1 MEEIYVYYGNMKLAL
16 APGREYLIG
25 RDPSCCDI
33 VLDDPQV
40 SRRHASLSFRD
51 GIVRLQDEGSLN
63 GTWIEGRRIQSAELR
78 TNSTFRIANR
88 NLSVRTERENVER
101 KELESGDTMQFEKQ
115 IASMMEGS
123 GGPEFERGL
132 GILRRLYNRKKE
144 KLAELAFYD
153 GLTGI
158 YNRRYFDVAVR
169 EEVSRAIRYKRSL
182 SALMIDID
190 HFKKV
195 NDEHGH
201 QKGDQVLA
209 AVARALKDS
218 LRATDIVCRYG
229 GEEIVVLL
237 PETGAKIAG
246 KIGESC
252 RKLVAEK
259 TAETIAGG
267 VTVSVGVSELAGAAE
282 PGEFIRKADLA
293 LYSAKKGGRNRVAL
307 FEPGMELAEGSD
319 DRG

>member
-1 MEEIYVYYGNMKLAL
+1 MEEIYVYYGNEKLAL

-40 SRRHASLSFRD
+40 SRRHATLSHRD
-51 GIVRLQDEGSLN
+51 GIVHVVDQGSLN
-63 GTWIEGRRIQSAELR
+63 GTWIEGRRIESAQLR
-78 TNSTFRIANR
+78 SNSTFRIANR

-101 KELESGDTMQFEKQ
+101 KGLESGDTMQFEKQ
-115 IASMMEGS
+115 IAAMMEGARD
-123 GGPEFERGL
+123 PELERGL
-132 GILRRLYNRKKE
+132 GVLRRLYNRKKE

-201 QKGDQVLA
+201 QRGDQVLA

-218 LRATDIVCRYG
+218 LRSTDIVCRYG
-229 GEEIVVLL
+229 GEEIVVVL

-252 RKLVAEK
+252 RKLVEAK
-259 TAETIAGG
+259 TTETIEGG
-267 VTVSVGVSELAGAAE
+267 VTVSVGVSELAGATE
-282 PGEFIRKADLA
+282 PAEFIRKADLA
-293 LYSAKKGGRNRVAL
+293 LYSAKKGGRNRVAI
-307 FEPGMELAEGSD
+307 FEPGMDEAGIGPD
-319 DRG
+319 GG